1 MALYDERRDPPLD
14 PIDPSTPRTP
24 LWVGNVI
31 PIVLA
36 AAVALLVIAML
47 LPASTPNRVGDTTNT
62 SPTVQTVTPAPSPS
76 TEPRPTQAPQP

>member
-1 MALYDERRDPPLD
+1 MALYDERRDPQLD

-47 LPASTPNRVGDTTNT
+47 LPASTPTRVGDPTNT